1 MSLCAAQPLPLASR
15 TCCTAGTL
23 GSARNP
29 CSHLRRQDIFVKS
42 WWMPS
47 LSEKAAMA
55 SSKHPISARFLTR
68 RLVGRGTGRPS
79 GPGCGSYSTGSAGR
93 HVGHLHHRSQEH
105 HPLWAAET
113 GRDRDRSQR
122 LLGAASGGP
131 TAWLLNL
138 HSCCSH
144 QPCAPGA
151 RVVATRAS
159 SDTALTCFRLLGH
172 LQAHAASTGS
182 RLPRSQRPLQ

>member
-113 GRDRDRSQR
+113 GRDSGPFAAPAWSSLRRANSLAAQPPFVLLSPALRTRCSSRSHTR
-122 LLGAASGGP
+122 ILRHSSHMFPAAGP
-131 TAWLLNL
+131 PAG
-138 HSCCSH
+138 SCC
-144 QPCAPGA
+144 
-151 RVVATRAS
+151 
-159 SDTALTCFRLLGH
+159 
-172 LQAHAASTGS
+172 
-182 RLPRSQRPLQ
+182 